1 MLLRESRAGDG
12 GAKPFRPRHQGPAGG
27 AARASRLRG
36 LVTLVLLLGLAACSR
51 DPKVQAQRYVE
62 NGNKFFDKGKFK
74 EASIMYRRALQKDL
88 RFGEAY
94 YRLGLTDLR
103 LAAYGDAGRMLRRAV
118 ELEPN
123 NTDAITKLADLLLL
137 ASRQDN
143 PQSAALRKEVLDLG
157 GRLIQR
163 DPQSYDGHRLRG
175 QVALLKRDFP
185 TAIDELGK
193 ANAAKPNQP
202 NLVLSYFQALAANNQ
217 LPEADQLARDLIAKE
232 KGYGPIYDLLYLQ
245 YARQNKMSDAEQILK
260 LKAANN
266 PQRANYQLQLA
277 AHYFLTSR
285 RPEMDA
291 VMERLMDEKAYPEG
305 HLLAGDFYFFRLHEF
320 DHARQ
325 QYEAAIKAFPK
336 DKALYQKRLVELYA
350 TTGKNSDANELLATV
365 IKEYP
370 KDSDAVAMRAGL
382 MLTTGNRDQI
392 NIAAND
398 LQALVTKNPENHL
411 LRYNLARAELAKG
424 DSEGARQQLEEA
436 VKIRPDFI
444 IARELLGR
452 LYLAKRDPAK
462 ALKAAD
468 DILTLDRQN
477 LQAHLVRS
485 SALLGLGDRD
495 KAREELDIITKNY
508 PQNPDAKYQV
518 AYLAWQDKD
527 FKRAEQTFGELYKAN
542 PNDLRGL
549 VGVVET
555 MASENRMDDAIKELQ
570 SSVQR
575 DPQRRDVKLALANL
589 YVRAGRY
596 DEAIQLFQ
604 GLLDQQPKSADLLF
618 RLGETERRKGELNVA
633 IDSFRR
639 CSQAS
644 PSDTRCLLQ
653 LGLLMDGTGKR
664 EQAKPIYEQILKIE
678 PDHPVA
684 LNNLAFIKAEEG
696 IDLDQALTMAQRARQ
711 KAPNSPEIADTLGWI
726 YIKKNLSE
734 DAIRVF
740 HDLVEKDP
748 ENPTFH
754 YHFAMALLQKGDRP
768 SAKKELETAMKD
780 KPSKDEVGK
789 IQDLLQ
795 KI

>member
-1 MLLRESRAGDG
+1 
-12 GAKPFRPRHQGPAGG
+12 
-27 AARASRLRG
+27 
-36 LVTLVLLLGLAACSR
+36 
-51 DPKVQAQRYVE
+51 
-62 NGNKFFDKGKFK
+62 
-74 EASIMYRRALQKDL
+74 
-88 RFGEAY
+88 
-94 YRLGLTDLR
+94 
-103 LAAYGDAGRMLRRAV
+103 
-118 ELEPN
+118 
-123 NTDAITKLADLLLL
+123 
-137 ASRQDN
+137 
-143 PQSAALRKEVLDLG
+143 
-157 GRLIQR
+157 
-163 DPQSYDGHRLRG
+163 
-175 QVALLKRDFP
+175 
-185 TAIDELGK
+185 
-193 ANAAKPNQP
+193 
-202 NLVLSYFQALAANNQ
+202 
-217 LPEADQLARDLIAKE
+217 
-232 KGYGPIYDLLYLQ
+232 
-245 YARQNKMSDAEQILK
+245 
-260 LKAANN
+260 
-266 PQRANYQLQLA
+266 
-277 AHYFLTSR
+277 
-285 RPEMDA
+285 
-291 VMERLMDEKAYPEG
+291 MDEKAYPEG
-305 HLLAGDFYFFRLHEF
+305 HLLAGDFYFFRLREF

-350 TTGKNSDANELLATV
+350 TTGKNNDANELLATL
-365 IKEYP
+365 IKENP
-370 KDSDAVAMRAGL
+370 KDSDAVAMRAAL

-392 NIAAND
+392 NMAAND
-398 LQALVTKNPENHL
+398 LQALVTKTPENHL
-411 LRYNLARAELAKG
+411 LRYNLARADLAKG

-436 VKIRPDFI
+436 VKIRPDFV

-452 LYLAKRDPAK
+452 LYLAEREPAK

-468 DILTLDRQN
+468 DILTLDRRN
-477 LQAHLVRS
+477 LQAHLIRS
-485 SALLGLGDRD
+485 SALLGISDRD
-495 KAREELDIITKNY
+495 KAREELDFITKNY

-518 AYLAWQDKD
+518 AYLAWQDRD
-527 FKRAEQTFGELYKAN
+527 YKRAEQSFGELYKAN
-542 PNDLRGL
+542 PNDMRGL

-555 MASENRMDDAIKELQ
+555 MASENRMNDAIKAVQ
-570 SSVQR
+570 ASVDR
-575 DPQRRDVKLALANL
+575 EPQRRDLRLALANL
-589 YVRAGRY
+589 DVRAERY

-696 IDLDQALTMAQRARQ
+696 VDLDQALTMAQRARQ
-711 KAPNSPEIADTLGWI
+711 KSPNSPEIADTLGWI

-740 HDLVEKDP
+740 HDLVEKAPD
-748 ENPTFH
+748 NPTFH

-780 KPSKDEVGK
+780 KPSKDEAGK